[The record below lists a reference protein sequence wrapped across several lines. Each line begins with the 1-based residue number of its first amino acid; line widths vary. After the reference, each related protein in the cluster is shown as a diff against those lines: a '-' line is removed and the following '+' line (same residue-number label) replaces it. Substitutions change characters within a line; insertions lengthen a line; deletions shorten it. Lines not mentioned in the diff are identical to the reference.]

1 MYTFLFVQLKVVH
14 LQAVAQNSQS
24 NKMDVDNLSMVM
36 GPTIVGFSSTD
47 PIAVMSES
55 GKLKNV
61 MRALLSISAD
71 YW

>member
-1 MYTFLFVQLKVVH
+1 
-14 LQAVAQNSQS
+14 
-24 NKMDVDNLSMVM
+24 MDVDNLSMVM

-47 PIAVMSES
+47 PMSVMSES
-55 GKLKNV
+55 GKLKSV